1 MHHSLSR
8 FPLLVVLAALATL
21 GAGGCGKKETT
32 VSGKVLYKGQALTS
46 GSVVF
51 VGQAGRS
58 GLPAEIQ
65 PDGTYLARNVPP
77 GRTKVAVDTPPP
89 PSLASGQL
97 PAGLSASDPEVK
109 AAQEQARRYV
119 AVPQQYRSPDT
130 SGLTF
135 DVKPGANTHD
145 IPLQ

>member
-1 MHHSLSR
+1 MHHSPSR
-8 FPLLVVLAALATL
+8 IPLLVVLAAMTAL

-32 VSGKVLYKGQALTS
+32 VSGKVLYKGQTLPS

-51 VGQAGRS
+51 VGAAGRS
-58 GLPAEIQ
+58 SLPAEIQ
-65 PDGTYLARNVPP
+65 PDGTYLARNVPAGP
-77 GRTKVAVDTPPP
+77 TKVAVETPPP
-89 PSLASGQL
+89 PSLASGKL
-97 PAGLSASDPEVK
+97 PAGLSPSDPEVK

-119 AVPQQYRSPDT
+119 PVPRQYSSPNT

-145 IPLQ
+145 ITLQ